1 MDLRTST
8 SIEENRLPTPVCF
21 IIPLRMTERIVGDRI
36 LRERR
41 SRPFLWAR
49 IEVRRRATEA
59 MTKAKDR

>member
-1 MDLRTST
+1 M
-8 SIEENRLPTPVCF
+8 I
-21 IIPLRMTERIVGDRI
+21 ERIVGDRI